1 MKKQP
6 PVAQTPLEELASR
19 VAINPSVRLIL
30 DDLCRGLSVA
40 HPGAVAGSAKTVL
53 VHRIW
58 SVLRRTVFVVA
69 ASAKQARWLADD
81 LRILCGSDAV
91 FEFPA
96 TEVLPYEEAHPDSE
110 VTSLRMTALAALRSR
125 APCVVVTTVQAA
137 FCRIP
142 WSGAAFDVVST
153 VSEGM
158 SIGFGE
164 LIRGLAAAG
173 FSRAVV
179 VEEIG
184 QFSVRGGIVDVFPPG
199 VEDPI
204 RIEFDGDTVASLRS
218 FSPLTQR
225 SIERR
230 SSVTLMPCDELVGVG
245 AAAWERDADQTLAS
259 RAREMGITE
268 TQIDRMLL
276 ALQQD
281 PLHPSRRWL
290 YPLFG
295 VEAASLVDI
304 AGAESVWILDEADA
318 LADELERAYAE
329 ACDQHER
336 RVRIGS
342 LLPVL
347 PPHLLFEG
355 PESLLRRIESR
366 SSLSFRFGDQ
376 GPLQI
381 RQAEAIGGSIPFFKE
396 RLVDLGQ
403 QGYDVWVSCEN
414 EGQRQRMEEL
424 LGRYPHVRVW
434 GGGLRHGFIWPDER
448 IALFTDQ
455 DVFQRYAR
463 RRRARRHHAGVSRAR
478 LMELS
483 PGDVVVHAF
492 HGVGRFEGLSRI
504 VVANR
509 EQEVLTLSYRGGDKL
524 HVPVEQSNLIDRYLG
539 PDARAPGLD
548 SLGGVRWKQRKSR
561 ARQAVKDLAEELLRL
576 YASRQALPGFSFP
589 GAHWEDE
596 LAASFPFQETP
607 DQLTA
612 WGEIQDDMASARPM
626 DRLVCGDVGY
636 GKTELA
642 VRAAFR
648 AVLAGKQVAV
658 LVPTTILTEQ
668 HLNTFRERLAEYPV
682 TVEMLCRFR
691 TKREQAQIVR
701 QVRDGTVDIIIGTHR
716 LLQRDIA
723 FKDLGLVVIDEEQ
736 RFGVEHKERLKKLR
750 TQVDVLTMTATP
762 IPRTL
767 YLAMAGA
774 RDMSVVNTPP
784 QGRVPHKTI
793 VAPFDEG
800 LIAEGILRE
809 VGRGGQVYFV
819 HNRVESISAMA
830 ALLRTRLPQLRF
842 AIAHG
847 QMSER
852 ELEDV
857 MHRFIGRQI
866 DVLVCTMIIESGL
879 DIPGVDTII
888 INRADRFGLAQ
899 LYQLRGR
906 VGRGARQAYAYL
918 LVPPFRTLT
927 PQARRR
933 LEAMRQF
940 SELGAGFRLSLLD
953 LEIRGVGNILGRDQ
967 HGHVADVG
975 FHLYCSM
982 LEEEVRRLKGEELPP
997 RHELSVQT
1005 IPPVALPAAYV
1016 PDETTRL
1023 EIYRRLGR
1031 ADTLEAVTQTRE
1043 ELIDRFG
1050 ACPDEAERLLRAV
1063 RLKIAL
1069 QRYPIRSVR
1078 WTEGELAVM
1087 IEDDSPPPPT
1097 LVTTAATCG
1106 GVWRPDRRGTTGLFI
1121 PLGEPTT
1128 SGAELEPVLTDLEKG
1143 A

>member
-1 MKKQP
+1 
-6 PVAQTPLEELASR
+6 
-19 VAINPSVRLIL
+19 
-30 DDLCRGLSVA
+30 
-40 HPGAVAGSAKTVL
+40 
-53 VHRIW
+53 
-58 SVLRRTVFVVA
+58 
-69 ASAKQARWLADD
+69 
-81 LRILCGSDAV
+81 
-91 FEFPA
+91 
-96 TEVLPYEEAHPDSE
+96 
-110 VTSLRMTALAALRSR
+110 
-125 APCVVVTTVQAA
+125 
-137 FCRIP
+137 
-142 WSGAAFDVVST
+142 
-153 VSEGM
+153 
-158 SIGFGE
+158 
-164 LIRGLAAAG
+164 
-173 FSRAVV
+173 
-179 VEEIG
+179 
-184 QFSVRGGIVDVFPPG
+184 
-199 VEDPI
+199 
-204 RIEFDGDTVASLRS
+204 
-218 FSPLTQR
+218 
-225 SIERR
+225 
-230 SSVTLMPCDELVGVG
+230 
-245 AAAWERDADQTLAS
+245 
-259 RAREMGITE
+259 
-268 TQIDRMLL
+268 
-276 ALQQD
+276 
-281 PLHPSRRWL
+281 
-290 YPLFG
+290 
-295 VEAASLVDI
+295 
-304 AGAESVWILDEADA
+304 
-318 LADELERAYAE
+318 
-329 ACDQHER
+329 
-336 RVRIGS
+336 
-342 LLPVL
+342 
-347 PPHLLFEG
+347 
-355 PESLLRRIESR
+355 
-366 SSLSFRFGDQ
+366 
-376 GPLQI
+376 
-381 RQAEAIGGSIPFFKE
+381 
-396 RLVDLGQ
+396 
-403 QGYDVWVSCEN
+403 
-414 EGQRQRMEEL
+414 
-424 LGRYPHVRVW
+424 
-434 GGGLRHGFIWPDER
+434 
-448 IALFTDQ
+448 
-455 DVFQRYAR
+455 
-463 RRRARRHHAGVSRAR
+463 
-478 LMELS
+478 
-483 PGDVVVHAF
+483 
-492 HGVGRFEGLSRI
+492 
-504 VVANR
+504 
-509 EQEVLTLSYRGGDKL
+509 
-524 HVPVEQSNLIDRYLG
+524 
-539 PDARAPGLD
+539 
-548 SLGGVRWKQRKSR
+548 
-561 ARQAVKDLAEELLRL
+561 
-576 YASRQALPGFSFP
+576 
-589 GAHWEDE
+589 
-596 LAASFPFQETP
+596 
-607 DQLTA
+607 
-612 WGEIQDDMASARPM
+612 
-626 DRLVCGDVGY
+626 
-636 GKTELA
+636 
-642 VRAAFR
+642 
-648 AVLAGKQVAV
+648 
-658 LVPTTILTEQ
+658 
-668 HLNTFRERLAEYPV
+668 
-682 TVEMLCRFR
+682 
-691 TKREQAQIVR
+691 
-701 QVRDGTVDIIIGTHR
+701 
-716 LLQRDIA
+716 
-723 FKDLGLVVIDEEQ
+723 
-736 RFGVEHKERLKKLR
+736 
-750 TQVDVLTMTATP
+750 
-762 IPRTL
+762 
-767 YLAMAGA
+767 
-774 RDMSVVNTPP
+774 MSVVNTPP

-1087 IEDDSPPPPT
+1087 IEDDSPPPPA